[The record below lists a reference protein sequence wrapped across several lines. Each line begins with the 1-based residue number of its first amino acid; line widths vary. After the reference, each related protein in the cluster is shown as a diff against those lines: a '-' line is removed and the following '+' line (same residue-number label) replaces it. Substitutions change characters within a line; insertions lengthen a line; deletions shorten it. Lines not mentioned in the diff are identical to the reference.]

1 MNSKII
7 ERVSRN
13 NLIKYDLDANVCLR
27 KNIYLKKLR
36 KTMINKTLLTKN
48 G

>member
-1 MNSKII
+1 MKAKII
-7 ERVSRN
+7 ETVSRN

-36 KTMINKTLLTKN
+36 KTMINKTLLTRT